1 MTPADDLPPL
11 PKLELEDSQYGFRR
25 AIYYTKEQ
33 MRAYTIAAR
42 AKRDAEVDRLNR
54 TLASI
59 KESHVEAARIASER
73 GEQLAAAEARV
84 KELEHQLE
92 IAEHDSVHQSQLY
105 SEYAEEWTR
114 ERDTL
119 QKRVAELE
127 EKLIVMCVTQLK
139 DEAIN
144 SIRLHWLHNNT
155 WRDEHGYE
163 YGVAKVKFG
172 ANGNPESVFWTLAD
186 HSDIDSAMQKHGI
199 ELRGLKAEQS
209 SDQKNQ
215 TARLVPAPDPPAP
228 APEAE
233 VIAQMSQLVNGAGE
247 WITVTPELLRD
258 WIARLSAASTEAEYD
273 IARQYEMIMTLR
285 GKIDALEAQL
295 QAIKLQPIVGWLI
308 PPKDSITL
316 LESVMVAWRERAFEV
331 SELIERPKCT

>member
-127 EKLIVMCVTQLK
+127 EACAMK
-139 DEAIN
+139 DRIIRNLHPEASGLRARLETLETRLEATRNGYGYLQDRLASVGYSGWAHDMDSEIN
-144 SIRLHWLHNNT
+144 ST
-155 WRDEHGYE
+155 Y
-163 YGVAKVKFG
+163 
-172 ANGNPESVFWTLAD
+172 
-186 HSDIDSAMQKHGI
+186 
-199 ELRGLKAEQS
+199 
-209 SDQKNQ
+209 
-215 TARLVPAPDPPAP
+215 
-228 APEAE
+228 
-233 VIAQMSQLVNGAGE
+233 
-247 WITVTPELLRD
+247 
-258 WIARLSAASTEAEYD
+258 
-273 IARQYEMIMTLR
+273 
-285 GKIDALEAQL
+285 
-295 QAIKLQPIVGWLI
+295 
-308 PPKDSITL
+308 
-316 LESVMVAWRERAFEV
+316 
-331 SELIERPKCT
+331 